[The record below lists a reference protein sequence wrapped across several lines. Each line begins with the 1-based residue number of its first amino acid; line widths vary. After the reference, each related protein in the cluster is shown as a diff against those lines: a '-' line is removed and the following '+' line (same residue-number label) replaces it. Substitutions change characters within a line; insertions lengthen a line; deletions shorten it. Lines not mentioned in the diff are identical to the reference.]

1 MPILSSISDSV
12 ATITLDRPEKLNA
25 LDTEHLHQLRDAIR
39 AADSDPAVRVLVLTS
54 SGERAFSAGAD
65 IGGIKVTAGLAEAYA
80 LGLDRAAEAG
90 LYIRLLDLSD
100 LRRRKPMIA
109 AVKGYCLGGGME
121 IALQADMVVA
131 ATNAQFGLPEVAT
144 GSLPG
149 AGGVN
154 AILRA
159 LPRHL
164 ATHLLF
170 TAERLSAQQ
179 ALTHGLVSAVHDLAG
194 FDQQVQALALRIAGQ
209 GPLAVQMVKMLI
221 DQSDGLSPG
230 QWMQMAELAWGHLR
244 DTEDRAEGRRA
255 FAEKRPPRFM
265 GR

>member
-1 MPILSSISDSV
+1 MPIITTIADAV

-25 LDTEHLHQLRDAIR
+25 LDPPHLHQLRDAIR
-39 AADSDPAVRVLVLTS
+39 AADTDPAVRVLVLTS
-54 SGERAFSAGAD
+54 SGDRAFSAGAD
-65 IGGIKVTAGLAEAYA
+65 IGGTRVTAGVAEAYA
-80 LGLDRAAEAG
+80 MGLEQAAEAG

-109 AVKGYCLGGGME
+109 AVKGFCLGGGLE

-131 ATNAQFGLPEVAT
+131 AANAQFGLPEVAT

-154 AILRA
+154 ALLRA
-159 LPRHL
+159 LPRHV
-164 ATHLLF
+164 AVHLLF
-170 TAERLSAQQ
+170 TAERLGADL
-179 ALTHGLVSAVHDLAG
+179 ALSHGLVSAVHDLEG
-194 FDQQVQALALRIAGQ
+194 FDDIVHALACRVAAQ
-209 GPLAVQMVKMLI
+209 GPLAVQMVKMLV

-244 DTEDRAEGRRA
+244 DTADRAEGRSA
-255 FAEKRPPRFM
+255 FAEKRPASFT
-265 GR
+265 GC